1 MTGSGPTM
9 TLFDAFRRLWPRS
22 RTSAALA
29 PAEAPNPAI
38 GVTVIPMAESPSFF
52 RKVVRFVANPATDWA
67 DLDLR
72 PQASRE
78 LEIEKTELR
87 AMVERR
93 KRNDFVRK
101 SEFDMLRRVRR
112 EGLTGE
118 QVASLGPSSR
128 FDDSVSP
135 EPDGSPGLS
144 EDSVKAK
151 IDAIERQ
158 MTGDEVS
165 TRGRHPPGFYNAVTE
180 PAMLARF
187 QRSTQAAAGLTTGSG
202 GIPTLPNAPRVLD
215 FELPAPPPAISLAG
229 GESDEVVH
237 DPELDGAVI
246 AFANADF
253 GQCERALQQLIG
265 GPRAHHAD
273 TWLALFDL
281 YTATGEQAKHEALSV
296 DFVQRFEA
304 AAPAWYSLPQLVS
317 EAVAEE
323 HPDVARAAA
332 EYGWPVPA
340 LLDVEAVARMRAQ
353 TLQTPLPWV
362 FDWSALRRID
372 AEAAAQLSALFRVW
386 AAQAIE
392 MNWNTGERLDAVLR
406 EAAPVGV
413 RDADP
418 AFWLL
423 RLDMLRLINRA
434 DQFDDAA
441 MNYCVTYDVTP
452 PPWEPARCTV
462 RLGGAGQF
470 TGTVPMT
477 LISDVATT
485 FLDTGLGDDQAAVMV
500 ANIELSGQLLGDIGP
515 TLERLNLQLGSEPL
529 VNVSCALLIRV
540 DFPAAGDL
548 LNWVLA
554 KRGESRAVNFFAAH
568 RLLALFFGAMGIN
581 EHARVH
587 LRKP

>member
-1 MTGSGPTM
+1 
-9 TLFDAFRRLWPRS
+9 
-22 RTSAALA
+22 
-29 PAEAPNPAI
+29 
-38 GVTVIPMAESPSFF
+38 MAESPSFF

-101 SEFDMLRRVRR
+101 TEFDMLRRVRR

-118 QVASLGPSSR
+118 QAASLGPLSS

-135 EPDGSPGLS
+135 EQDGSPGLS
-144 EDSVKAK
+144 EDLVKAK

-158 MTGDEVS
+158 MTSDELPS
-165 TRGRHPPGFYNAVTE
+165 TRGRHPPDFYNAATE
-180 PAMLARF
+180 PAVLARF
-187 QRSTQAAAGLTTGSG
+187 RRSTQAAATATSPG
-202 GIPTLPNAPRVLD
+202 GIPTLPDAPQVLD
-215 FELPAPPPAISLAG
+215 FAPPPAIAPTEA
-229 GESDEVVH
+229 ESDEVVH

-253 GQCERALQQLIG
+253 GQCERALRQLIG
-265 GPRAHHAD
+265 GPRAQHVD

-281 YTATGEQAKHEALSV
+281 YTATGEQPRHEELAAE
-296 DFVQRFEA
+296 FARRFGVP
-304 AAPAWYSLPQLVS
+304 APAWYSLPQRVA

-323 HPDVARAAA
+323 HPAVAQVAA

-340 LLDVEAVARMRAQ
+340 LLDVEAVAGLRAQ

-372 AEAAAQLSALFRVW
+372 AEAATQLRALFRHW
-386 AAQAIE
+386 AGQAVE
-392 MNWNTGERLDAVLR
+392 MNWNNGERLDAVLR

-423 RLDMLRLINRA
+423 RLDMLRLVNRA
-434 DQFDDAA
+434 DQFDEAA
-441 MNYCVTYDVTP
+441 MNYFVTYEVAP

-462 RLGGAGQF
+462 RLGSAGQYA
-470 TGTVPMT
+470 GTVPMT

-485 FLDTGLGDDQAAVMV
+485 FLDTGLSDDHAALMV
-500 ANIELSGQLLGDIGP
+500 ANIELSGQLLGDIAP
-515 TLERLNLQLGSEPL
+515 TLERLNGQLGAEQL
-529 VNVSCALLIRV
+529 VDVTCTLLIRV

-548 LNWVLA
+548 LNWVLS
-554 KRGESRAVNFFAAH
+554 KRAENRAVNFIDTH
-568 RLLALFFGAMGIN
+568 RLLALFFVAMGIN

-587 LRKP
+587 LRKT